1 MAHEMRNGTTK
12 ERKKERKKRTFRFL
26 MKKTNEK
33 RVELLTGR
41 SNRNHRSKIKEIV
54 DKLAIW
60 WLLAI
65 PTRHSLSFKKKCSSF
80 VHFHSPQNNVENVF
94 DHQGYDHQHFPITN
108 KSGQFEK
115 KLASCSRLPCFFPIK
130 NSTGQKK
137 IKNKRKDCSIIRLS
151 IHTTASPSRESR

>member
-1 MAHEMRNGTTK
+1 MLEKDIIERQRTTMAHEMRNGTTK

-26 MKKTNEK
+26 MKKTNENASNF
-33 RVELLTGR
+33 LTGR

-65 PTRHSLSFKKKCSSF
+65 PTRHFLSFKKKCSSF

-115 KLASCSRLPCFFPIK
+115 KTKTRQLFTIAMFLS
-130 NSTGQKK
+130 NQKFNRAK
-137 IKNKRKDCSIIRLS
+137 KK
-151 IHTTASPSRESR
+151 